1 MIAMAREHDELRAGA
16 RIPDPRGLVAEAVTM
31 RVPSGE

>member
-1 MIAMAREHDELRAGA
+1 MAGEHRELRSRA
-16 RIPDPRGLVAEAVTM
+16 RIPDARGLVCEAVTM